1 MKTKPKTKSIQ
12 AFFSKKFNER
22 EFRKAYEDIG
32 LLMDI
37 AISVSQARNK
47 RGLSQSDLAKSLKTT
62 QSVVSRIENGNQNLS
77 LKMLMK
83 IALVLDCDLSFDLKP
98 HKMAA

>member
-1 MKTKPKTKSIQ
+1 MKMKPKTKSIQ
-12 AFFSKKFNER
+12 AFFSKKFNEK
-22 EFRKAYEDIG
+22 EFKKAYEETG

-37 AISVSQARNK
+37 AVAVSQARMK
-47 RGLSQSDLAKSLKTT
+47 KGLSQSDLARSLKTT

-77 LKMLMK
+77 MKMLMK
-83 IALVLDCDLSFDLKP
+83 IALVLDCDLSFNLKP